1 MMQDPCRIASSA
13 LPVSIPG
20 SERICILVL
29 GMHRSGTSAVTR
41 VMNLLGANLASGLMP
56 TLPDNLRGYWES
68 TELMGI
74 HDELLACVSSRWDD
88 WRPFSMAGESKA
100 CRERFQARL
109 RDWIDREFKASTL
122 FVVKDPRICRF
133 VPLWLETLQ
142 SMSCAPRV
150 VIPVRHPSEVAGSLF
165 ARDRIPHAEACLLWL
180 RHLLDAERAT
190 REIPRAWVPYDDLL
204 NNWPAVTKRIAQQL
218 GLSWPTSPEE
228 AAGKISAFLSADLR
242 HHVASHQDLSLRSDV
257 VDWVRRTYAAVTRLI
272 ADGPAEA
279 CLRELDQVRTE
290 FDTACLAF
298 GDLMEPGR
306 KAAAVHPPRDAGL
319 ATRTDMDPV
328 GVRLE
333 NLRTVTDDHQLAI
346 DRMEG
351 DIGGFAAGIGQLRQ
365 HVAIQETI
373 ATALH
378 EETDRLG
385 ERTKSISDSLSAQGR
400 STNEQ
405 ITRIRGDL
413 DVVKAGIE
421 EMRGLLGDTRSQLE
435 RVQAD
440 LERVRA
446 GWIGKHWQRLK
457 RGLDR
462 VGKFAAHP
470 GRLRWLRKGIP
481 TVSPPEER
489 SQLLDSGLFDPQWY
503 LDRYPDVAAAGVDPL
518 QHWLTF
524 GMLEGRD
531 PNPEFDTAW
540 YLAQNPDASE
550 PGQNALEH
558 YLRNGSKPG
567 VNPNPRFDG
576 AGYLK
581 RFPEVAEAGLN
592 PLVHHLRH
600 RVFLPLVTVVVP
612 NFNHAPFL
620 RRRLESIY
628 NQTYRNF
635 RVILL
640 DDGSCDASREILEE
654 YRDRY
659 PQITICDYNEQN
671 SGGVFRQ
678 WRKGIELAAGSPL
691 LWIAESDDYCD
702 DDFLE
707 KLVPFF
713 RDESVMLS
721 YCSVKFVDEN
731 GQPHSFTYRQHLSP
745 HIDPSKW
752 SHDYLEASHREVE
765 TALAIKNTI
774 PNVSG
779 AVMRTPSVD
788 SALLGDESWL
798 SMKICGDWVLYLH
811 LIAAGKVAY
820 CARTTNYFRSHSAN
834 SSHKVHQDAAYY
846 REHARVSEEA
856 ARLYR
861 VSDRTLQLA
870 RKVTRDYY
878 NQMVAGGDEFDRLF
892 DVERIVQAGAGRY
905 PTVIISLFSFVVG
918 GGEIIPIRLA
928 NELKRQGCPVVVH
941 CFDYLPDEPGVR
953 AMLRCD
959 IPVIRAHTTEQILKM
974 LVDVEPDVIN
984 THHKSIQFRLLELAR
999 AHPLAFA
1006 SIRHVATMHG
1016 MFEMSEDSSEENLDT
1031 TLPEFLETVDRWI
1044 YTAEKNLQ
1052 PFQVR
1057 GLLEQSSFTKLP
1069 NGMEAP
1075 KVRSI
1080 PRSKLGIEPGAFVL
1094 CEASR
1099 AIPQKGWHEAMEAV
1113 TKARQHCERPIHL
1126 ILLGIGLVF
1135 DELSQQSLPP
1145 YIHLLGFAEDCCSY
1159 YAMSDMAILP
1169 STFSGESFPMTL
1181 VEAIMVCKPAIAT
1194 DLGEIREMLT
1204 SESGVAGAVLPLV
1217 DGKVPVEML
1226 SEQIVRFAGDAA
1238 AYEQA
1243 CVASRA
1249 LAKRFD
1255 IREIAGRYL
1264 DIFAKTKKRHL
1275 QKSQGDASG
1284 SSVPSLVV
1292 QIQQLREM
1300 MLFDA
1305 TFYREQYP
1313 DIAGLRDPL
1322 AHYVFYGCREQRM
1335 PNEWFDLQYIRQSG
1349 RTIGQEG
1356 ANPLWYYGRFV
1367 KDTHQLKTR
1376 SDMSHWGYCPVCEQ
1390 RRLFLAHFDTDDSFN
1405 NLRCIGCNGAPRDR
1419 AVAVLLDEHLPGWR
1433 KTARVHESSPCTP
1446 CLKMLAG
1453 DYSAS
1458 HYYAD
1463 RRPGAMVNGF
1473 RNENIEKLTFQDN
1486 EFDVFAA
1493 LEVIEHVFNPSDMVR
1508 EMIRCTRPGGIAVFT
1523 TVPGGIPVSRPR
1535 ARLNP
1540 KTGHVEHFFPPVY
1553 HGNPIGDGAL
1563 LTWDFGLD
1571 FDDNIRSWS
1580 GGADLIHWCKEN
1592 PDIGIIP
1599 GGIPHVYVLKKP
1611 VG

>member
-1 MMQDPCRIASSA
+1 VKQQFPGIISS
-13 LPVSIPG
+13 SK
-20 SERICILVL
+20 RICILVL

-41 VMNLLGANLASGLMP
+41 VMNLLGANLATGLMP
-56 TLPDNLRGYWES
+56 TLPNNLRGFWES

-74 HDELLACVSSRWDD
+74 HDDLLACVSSSWDD
-88 WRPFSMAGESKA
+88 WRPFSMAAESKE
-100 CRERFQARL
+100 CRERIQARL
-109 RDWIDREFKASTL
+109 SEWIDREFKDSTL

-133 VPLWLETLQ
+133 VPLWIESLQ
-142 SMSCAPRV
+142 SKSCEPRV
-150 VIPVRHPSEVAGSLF
+150 VIPVRHPSEVAESLF
-165 ARDRIPHAEACLLWL
+165 ARDGMPHAKAYLLWL

-190 REIPRAWVPYDDLL
+190 REIPRAWVHYDDLL
-204 NNWPAVTKRIAQQL
+204 NDWPAVTKHIAQHL
-218 GLSWPTSPEE
+218 GLSWPMLPED
-228 AAGKISAFLSADLR
+228 AAGKISAFLSTDLR
-242 HHVASHQDLSLRSDV
+242 HHVASHQDLLLQSDV
-257 VDWVRRTYAAVTRLI
+257 VGWVRRTYAAVTSLI
-272 ADGPAEA
+272 ADGPVED

-298 GDLMEPGR
+298 GDLIEPGR
-306 KAAAVHPPRDAGL
+306 EFAAVQTPKDARL
-319 ATRTDMDPV
+319 VTRSEHDPD

-333 NLRTVTDDHQLAI
+333 NLRTGPDEHQLAI
-346 DRMEG
+346 SRIEG
-351 DIGGFAAGIGQLRQ
+351 EIGSFATGIGQMRQ
-365 HVAIQETI
+365 HVATHETI
-373 ATALH
+373 AEALH
-378 EETDRLG
+378 EETKRLG
-385 ERTKSISDSLSAQGR
+385 EVTRSLSDSLSKQGQ
-400 STNEQ
+400 SITDQ
-405 ITRIRGDL
+405 ITRLRGDL
-413 DVVKAGIE
+413 NVIKAGIE
-421 EMRGLLGDTRSQLE
+421 EMRLMWKDTRSQPERAQADAE
-435 RVQAD
+435 RVQA
-440 LERVRA
+440 
-446 GWIGKHWQRLK
+446 GKN
-457 RGLDR
+457 
-462 VGKFAAHP
+462 
-470 GRLRWLRKGIP
+470 LRKRIP
-481 TVSPPEER
+481 TASPPEER
-489 SQLLDSGLFDPQWY
+489 NELLDSGLFDPLWY

-518 QHWLTF
+518 KHWLTF

-531 PNPEFDTAW
+531 PNPEFDTDW
-540 YLAQNPDASE
+540 YFAQNPDVSKQ
-550 PGQNALEH
+550 GQNALEH

-567 VNPNPRFDG
+567 INPNPRFDG

-581 RFPEVAEAGLN
+581 RFPEVAKAGLN

-600 RVFLPLVTVVVP
+600 RMFLPLVTVVVP

-620 RRRLESIY
+620 RRRLDSIY
-628 NQTYRNF
+628 NQTYKNF

-640 DDGSCDASREILEE
+640 DDCSRDASREILDD

-678 WRKGIELAAGSPL
+678 WRKAIELAAGSPL

-702 DDFLE
+702 EDFLE

-731 GQPHSFTYRQHLSP
+731 GRPHSFTYRQHLSP
-745 HIDPSKW
+745 HIDTSKW

-779 AVMRTPSVD
+779 AVMRTPSAD
-788 SALLGDESWL
+788 SGLLGDESWL

-820 CARTTNYFRSHSAN
+820 CARTTNYFRIHSAN

-870 RKVTRDYY
+870 REVTRDYY
-878 NQMVAGGDEFDRLF
+878 DQRVGGGDEFDRLF
-892 DVERIVQAGAGRY
+892 EVDRIAQAKAERH
-905 PTVIISLFSFVVG
+905 PTVMISLFSFIVG

-941 CFDYLPDEPGVR
+941 CFDYIPDEPGVR
-953 AMLRCD
+953 AMLRSD
-959 IPVIRAHTTEQILKM
+959 IPVVRAHTSEQILKM
-974 LVDVEPDVIN
+974 LAYLEPDVIN
-984 THHKSIQFRLLELAR
+984 THHKSIQSRLRELAR
-999 AHPLAFA
+999 AHPQAFA

-1016 MFEMSEDSSEENLDT
+1016 MFEMPEDSSDENPDT

-1044 YTAEKNLQ
+1044 YTADKNLK

-1080 PRSKLGIEPGAFVL
+1080 PRSELGIDPGAFVL

-1099 AIPQKGWHEAMEAV
+1099 AVSQKGWYEAIEAV
-1113 TKARQHCERPIHL
+1113 TKARQHCTRPIHL
-1126 ILLGIGLVF
+1126 VLLGTGLVF

-1145 YIHLLGFAEDCCSY
+1145 YIHLLGFADDCCSY

-1181 VEAIMVCKPAIAT
+1181 VEAILVGKPAIAT
-1194 DLGEIREMLT
+1194 DLGEIRSMLT

-1217 DGKVPVEML
+1217 DGKVPVDQL
-1226 SEQIVRFAGDAA
+1226 SEQIVCFAEDAA

-1243 CVASRA
+1243 CAASRA

-1255 IREIAGRYL
+1255 IREIAGQYL

-1275 QKSQGDASG
+1275 KRSQVDANG
-1284 SSVPSLVV
+1284 SSVPSPVV
-1292 QIQQLREM
+1292 QMQQLREM

-1313 DIAGLRDPL
+1313 GTAELQDPL
-1322 AHYVFYGCREQRM
+1322 AHYVLHGCSEQRM

-1349 RTIGQEG
+1349 RTIDQKG
-1356 ANPLWYYGRFV
+1356 ANPLWYYGKFV
-1367 KDTHQLKTR
+1367 KDTQQLKTR
-1376 SDMSHWGYCPVCEQ
+1376 SDMYHWGYCPVCEQ
-1390 RRLFLAHFDTDDSFN
+1390 RRLFLAHFDTNDSFN
-1405 NLRCIGCNGAPRDR
+1405 YLRCIGCNGAPRDR
-1419 AVAVLLDEHLPGWR
+1419 AVAVLLDQHLPGWR

-1458 HYYAD
+1458 HYYSD
-1463 RRPGAMVNGF
+1463 KGLGAMSNGF

-1486 EFDVFAA
+1486 EFDVIAA

-1508 EMIRCTRPGGIAVFT
+1508 EMIRCTKPGGIAVFT
-1523 TVPGGIPVSRPR
+1523 TVPCGIPVSRPR
-1535 ARLNP
+1535 ARIDP
-1540 KTGHVEHFFPPVY
+1540 KTGDVEHFFPPVY

-1571 FDDNIRSWS
+1571 FDDYIRSWS
-1580 GGADLIHWCKEN
+1580 GGADLIHWCEAN
-1592 PDIGIIP
+1592 AEIGIIP

-1611 VG
+1611 VA